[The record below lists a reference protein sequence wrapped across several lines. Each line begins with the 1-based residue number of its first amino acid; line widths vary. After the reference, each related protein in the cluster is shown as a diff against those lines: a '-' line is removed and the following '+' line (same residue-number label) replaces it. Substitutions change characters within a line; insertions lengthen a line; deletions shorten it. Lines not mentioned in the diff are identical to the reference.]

1 MNWPEQCAPFYQN
14 FSHNATDH
22 HWNIPEFSEIYELS
36 LDLSR
41 HMTYVKVE
49 TFAQISS
56 KT

>member
-41 HMTYVKVE
+41 HMTYLKVE
-49 TFAQISS
+49 TFAQIFS